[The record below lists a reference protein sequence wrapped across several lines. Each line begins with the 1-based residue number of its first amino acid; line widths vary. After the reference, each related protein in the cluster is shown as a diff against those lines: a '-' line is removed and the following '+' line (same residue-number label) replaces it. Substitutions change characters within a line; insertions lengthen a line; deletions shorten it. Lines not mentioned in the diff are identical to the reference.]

1 MRQQMALQAR
11 PSRTGGPSRDLKFEM
26 QDLAFRM
33 ARANYSS
40 ELIYAALNGLRAGWC
55 AHLPESRNPQPAA
68 AEPKPST
75 PASMPLV
82 RRPRKGGRPS
92 KERRAARR
100 FDARAKQQ
108 AAEKEAARKKVVAE
122 KEAVAQKAQVA
133 AEKEAARKKIV
144 AAEKEAARKKIVA
157 AEKEAKRVA
166 IARIAEIR
174 KRLNSFCTPQQR
186 KSLRAEMLALQ
197 ESESDSADS
206 SDDEPPPPRRRK

>member
-1 MRQQMALQAR
+1 MALLAR
-11 PSRTGGPSRDLKFEM
+11 PSRNGGPSRDLKSEM

-122 KEAVAQKAQVA
+122 KEAVDRKAQ
-133 AEKEAARKKIV
+133 E

-157 AEKEAKRVA
+157 AEKEAKRAA
-166 IARIAEIR
+166 IQDRLHRIADLLRFSMQTEQQY
-174 KRLNSFCTPQQR
+174 KRLW
-186 KSLRAEMLALQ
+186 AEMRVLE
-197 ESESDSADS
+197 ESVSDP
-206 SDDEPPPPRRRK
+206 SDF

>member
-1 MRQQMALQAR
+1 MALLAR
-11 PSRTGGPSRDLKFEM
+11 PSRNGGPSRDLKFEM

-33 ARANYSS
+33 ARANYPS

-68 AEPKPST
+68 AKPKSST
-75 PASMPLV
+75 PASMPLE

-100 FDARAKQQ
+100 FNARAKQQ

-122 KEAVAQKAQVA
+122 KEAVAQKAQ
-133 AEKEAARKKIV
+133 V

-197 ESESDSADS
+197 DSESDSSQS